1 MVVVVELLEL
11 PSVAEAS
18 RKLKILLHQLPDG
31 ITGVYTMA
39 GLLQAFSDKKLIPF
53 PWRVYCSCWLADTV
67 S

>member
-1 MVVVVELLEL
+1 MVVVVVELLEL

-18 RKLKILLHQLPDG
+18 LKLKILLHQLPDG

-53 PWRVYCSCWLADTV
+53 PWRV
-67 S
+67 

>member
-18 RKLKILLHQLPDG
+18 LKLKILLHQLPDG

-39 GLLQAFSDKKLIPF
+39 GLLQAFSDKKTYTLSLEGVVF
-53 PWRVYCSCWLADTV
+53 LLVG
-67 S
+67 